1 MKSLKGF
8 TPMQDAK
15 EKRRTRIARALVLL
29 ILVISTVGVWVT
41 VSYPAHAAGMKSSGI
56 QQGNAT
62 TNAALGGTGATLPYA
77 ELKAHN
83 STTNG
88 TIIGPSYTLGNV
100 AFDAVDHQ
108 AVQLTKGQYVQFTL
122 PQQANALNLRY
133 SIPDSSS
140 GGGINASI

>member
-15 EKRRTRIARALVLL
+15 DKRRTRIARALVLL

-41 VSYPAHAAGMKSSGI
+41 VSYPANAAGMKSSDV
-56 QQGNAT
+56 QRGNAAT
-62 TNAALGGTGATLPYA
+62 APGGTGATLPYA

-108 AVQLTKGQYVQFTL
+108 AV
-122 PQQANALNLRY
+122 
-133 SIPDSSS
+133 
-140 GGGINASI
+140 